1 MTDETTTALVEVGP
15 GEFAVYGPLDIEGV
29 TIERPPLLP
38 NAARDGLQDSISGLL
53 ATGNLGL
60 QAASALGAFEGL
72 VRLTPTTVQML
83 QAGAVPMT
91 NGAANLGSL
100 VDASGHIVH
109 SVQWTAAG
117 AAGVASSLVALGPSL
132 AMLGMQMQLAR
143 ISRLVGENLRLTDSV
158 LEVLRTEAWAT
169 VEGYH
174 ETMLQMVREARAIGE
189 VSDNIWENVQGNA
202 PDLNA
207 IRLRFRREVERHVRE
222 LRTVSGPVKQREYLD
237 HHGDAILQDVQG
249 LLQAQAAWYTYEA
262 IRAGHL
268 HTQIDIKPS
277 AAAQIEEIVR
287 HAQLTSES
295 DLRNAARLTDALIR
309 RASAMEA
316 AKASAK
322 IPFGKSRQSAKAV
335 ARAGRQMAST
345 LEELQANW
353 NLADPPRQDPAIA
366 AFKGGVSEQLVLDV
380 LRWHLRDGE
389 QLLATAS
396 AKGKSG
402 DAWGTSLD
410 SGWQI
415 VAVTDRRLL
424 AARHG
429 PLKETGEL
437 DHVVALDDVRFVRFS
452 PGNASKKTGAK
463 LDVLLREGEFR
474 LRFDDWS
481 AATENAANVAALA
494 QLLQSRMHIPVEEVP
509 HPPAA
514 IHHSSAGALLG

>member
-1 MTDETTTALVEVGP
+1 MTNEATTALVEVGP
-15 GEFAVYGPLDIEGV
+15 GEFAVFGPLDIEGV

-38 NAARDGLQDSISGLL
+38 DAARDGLQDSISGLL

-60 QAASALGAFEGL
+60 QAAQTLGAFEGL
-72 VRLTPTTVQML
+72 VRLTPATLQAL

-91 NGAANLGSL
+91 NGVANLGSL
-100 VDASGHIVH
+100 VDASGRIVH
-109 SVQWTAAG
+109 SVQWVSAG
-117 AAGVASSLVALGPSL
+117 AAGVASGLVALGPAL

-174 ETMLQMVREARAIGE
+174 GTMLQMVREARAIGE

-207 IRLRFRREVERHVRE
+207 IRLRFRKEVEGHVRE
-222 LRTVSGPVKQREYLD
+222 LRTASAPVRQREYLD
-237 HHGDAILQDVQG
+237 HHGDAILKDVQG

-268 HTQIDIKPS
+268 HTQINVKPS
-277 AAAQIEEIVR
+277 AAAQLKEVVR

-295 DLRNAARLTDALIR
+295 DLRDAARLTDALIR

-316 AKASAK
+316 AKGSGK
-322 IPFGKSRQSAKAV
+322 IPFGKSRQAARAV
-335 ARAGRQMAST
+335 AQAGRQLAST

-353 NLADPPRQDPAIA
+353 NLADPPRQNPAIA

-380 LRWHLRDGE
+380 LRWHLEDDE

-396 AKGKSG
+396 AKGKPG
-402 DAWGTSLD
+402 DSWGTSLD

-415 VAVTDRRLL
+415 VAVTDRRIL
-424 AARHG
+424 AARHA

-437 DHVVALDDVRFVRFS
+437 DHVVALKDVRFVRFN
-452 PGNASKKTGAK
+452 PGNAAKKTGAN
-463 LDVLLREGEFR
+463 LDVLLRDGEFR

-481 AATENAANVAALA
+481 AAEKDASDVAAFA
-494 QLLQSRMHIPVEEVP
+494 QLLQSHMHIPADEVP
-509 HPPAA
+509 DPPTLHEPAD
-514 IHHSSAGALLG
+514 ALE